1 MSIILVS
8 FDLIALSLFYKLVS
22 SKAISRERSKK
33 SHSIVFRL
41 MPLRRRA
48 RSLYGWST
56 ILKIGFQDNFPVPNP
71 IPLFY
76 PDLVWASEQTLI
88 ITAAGCAFV

>member
-22 SKAISRERSKK
+22 SKAISREKQEKPFDSV
-33 SHSIVFRL
+33 SFDAPPSES
-41 MPLRRRA
+41 PQ
-48 RSLYGWST
+48 SLWL
-56 ILKIGFQDNFPVPNP
+56 INNLKIGFQDNFPVPNP

>member
-1 MSIILVS
+1 
-8 FDLIALSLFYKLVS
+8 
-22 SKAISRERSKK
+22 
-33 SHSIVFRL
+33 